1 MSDYRSE
8 REDEPDVFV
17 RDRMSQARDLMIEAI
32 DHHEEVHHD
41 GEQCVAER
49 LGMSAFLAHSAGVTL
64 DAMPMFVI
72 VLAEYQAAHEAHHG
86 TNGNSHA
93 G

>member
-32 DHHEEVHHD
+32 DHHEEVQHD
-41 GEQCVAER
+41 GGPCVSER
-49 LGMSAFLAHSAGVTL
+49 IGIAAFMAHSAGITL
-64 DAMPMFVI
+64 DAVPMLV
-72 VLAEYQAAHEAHHG
+72 VALAEYQAAHEAHHG
-86 TNGNSHA
+86 RNGNGHA